1 MHSDDTVIHF
11 ALVAIPLSSHAHRVL
26 AALANPRLVHHPDRV
41 GMSVVLGDDLLAS
54 IPERFFIPLDRF
66 EKTL

>member
-1 MHSDDTVIHF
+1 MHSYDTVIHF
-11 ALVAIPLSSHAHRVL
+11 ALVAIPLSSHAHGVVT
-26 AALANPRLVHHPDRV
+26 ALADPRLVHHPDRF

-54 IPERFFIPLDRF
+54 IPEFFFIPLDRF